1 MRRRYRFDAELNEW
15 IGTDAQ
21 HSRSEA
27 ADTVIVVSGKAL
39 NKDAKS
45 AGATAFF
52 GNPTNLTK

>member
-1 MRRRYRFDAELNEW
+1 MNGLELTGS
-15 IGTDAQ
+15 I
-21 HSRSEA
+21 RA
-27 ADTVIVVSGKAL
+27 ADTAIVVSGKAL